1 MNWEALADIRQ
12 IEEIKNLSDS
22 IPVLIYK
29 HSSRC
34 STSSM
39 VLSRL
44 QRSWKAEDAKI
55 FKPFFLDLITYR
67 EMSNAIAI
75 TFNVE
80 HESPQILLIEKGSSI
95 YDASHYEINY
105 QTILDAIQN

>member
-1 MNWEALADIRQ
+1 MNWETLADIRQ
-12 IEEIKNLSDS
+12 IEEIKNLSNE

-44 QRSWKAEDAKI
+44 ERSWKTEHAKV

-67 EMSNAIAI
+67 NISDAIAG

-80 HESPQILLIEKGSSI
+80 HESPQVIIIDKGKSI
-95 YDASHYEINY
+95 YDRSHFEINY
-105 QTILDAIQN
+105 QTILESLQN

>member
-1 MNWEALADIRQ
+1 MNWESLADIRQ
-12 IEEIKNLSDS
+12 IEEIKNLSNE

-44 QRSWKAEDAKI
+44 ERSWKVEHVKV

-67 EMSNAIAI
+67 NISDTIAY
-75 TFNVE
+75 TFDVE
-80 HESPQILLIEKGSSI
+80 HESPQILLIEKGNSI
-95 YDASHYEINY
+95 YHRSHFEINY
-105 QTILDAIQN
+105 QNILDAIQN

>member
-1 MNWEALADIRQ
+1 MNWESLADIRQ
-12 IEEIKNLSDS
+12 IDEIKNLSNE

-39 VLSRL
+39 VLNRL
-44 QRSWKAEDAKI
+44 ERSWKMEHSKV

-67 EMSNAIAI
+67 NISDAIAH

-80 HESPQILLIEKGSSI
+80 HESPQVLVIENGNSI
-95 YDASHYEINY
+95 YHRSHFEIDY
-105 QTILDAIQN
+105 QTILDTIQN

>member
-1 MNWEALADIRQ
+1 MNWEVLADIRQ
-12 IEEIKNLSDS
+12 IEEIKNLSKE
-22 IPVLIYK
+22 IPILIYK

-44 QRSWKAEDAKI
+44 ERSWKPQDAKI

-67 EMSNAIAI
+67 NISNAISDV
-75 TFNVE
+75 FNVE
-80 HESPQILLIEKGSSI
+80 HESPQILIIDKGNSI
-95 YDASHYEINY
+95 YNRSHFEINY
-105 QTILDAIQN
+105 ETILDALQN

>member
-1 MNWEALADIRQ
+1 MNWEALANIRQ
-12 IEEIKNLSDS
+12 IEEIKNLSNV

-39 VLSRL
+39 VLSRIE
-44 QRSWKAEDAKI
+44 RSWKAEDAKV

-67 EMSNAIAI
+67 NISNAIAT
-75 TFNVE
+75 TFDVE
-80 HESPQILLIEKGSSI
+80 HESPQILIIDKGNSI
-95 YDASHYEINY
+95 YDGSHHEISY
-105 QTILDAIQN
+105 QTLLDAIRN